1 MSEIDSQ
8 FLLLINGF
16 HTGYLDQLM
25 WLISGKLVWIPFY
38 LITLFVIYK
47 KRGWKGALHLLVL
60 VGVMMLMTDMV
71 NSQVIRPWFHRLRPA
86 NLENPLSQYVH
97 IVNDYRGGS
106 YGFPSAHAAN
116 YWGLSLL
123 VAWFMKS
130 RRVLYSLFSLSL
142 IVCYSRSYLGVH
154 YPGDLLGGI
163 LYSTIVVGIII
174 WLYQKYLPE
183 KSRGKGMPI
192 HNGMDSSHD
201 STCHTCGIRNSGSN
215 IINEKIIEYRYVI
228 SIFHC

>member
-16 HTGYLDQLM
+16 HTEYLDQLM

-38 LITLFVIYK
+38 LITLFVTYK
-47 KRGWKGALHLLVL
+47 RRGWMGALHLLLL
-60 VGVMMLMTDMV
+60 VGVMMLFTDML
-71 NSQVIRPWFHRLRPA
+71 NSQVIRPWFQRLRPA

-123 VAWFMKS
+123 AAYFMKS
-130 RRVLYSLFSLSL
+130 KRVLYSLFLLSL

-174 WLYQKYLPE
+174 WLYQK
-183 KSRGKGMPI
+183 
-192 HNGMDSSHD
+192 
-201 STCHTCGIRNSGSN
+201 
-215 IINEKIIEYRYVI
+215 
-228 SIFHC
+228 

>member
-1 MSEIDSQ
+1 MTEIDSQ
-8 FLLLINGF
+8 FLLLINGL

-38 LITLFVIYK
+38 IITLFAIYQ
-47 KRGWKGALHLLVL
+47 KRGWQGALHLLLL
-60 VGVMMLMTDMV
+60 VGVMMLFTDMV

-123 VAWFMKS
+123 VAYFMKS
-130 RRVLYSLFSLSL
+130 KRVLYSLFSLSL

-163 LYSTIVVGIII
+163 LYSTIIVGIIL
-174 WLYQKYLPE
+174 WAYQKYLPKRFVPE
-183 KSRGKGMPI
+183 VRECPSKTEWIPA
-192 HNGMDSSHD
+192 
-201 STCHTCGIRNSGSN
+201 STVLATLAVFAVVAAI
-215 IINEKIIEYRYVI
+215 K
-228 SIFHC
+228 

>member
-16 HTGYLDQLM
+16 HTEYLDQLM

-38 LITLFVIYK
+38 LITLFVTYK
-47 KRGWKGALHLLVL
+47 RRGWMGALHLLLL
-60 VGVMMLMTDMV
+60 VGVIMLFTDML
-71 NSQVIRPWFHRLRPA
+71 NSQVIRPLFHRLRPA

-123 VAWFMKS
+123 AAYFMKS
-130 RRVLYSLFSLSL
+130 KRVLYSLFLLSL

-174 WLYQKYLPE
+174 
-183 KSRGKGMPI
+183 
-192 HNGMDSSHD
+192 
-201 STCHTCGIRNSGSN
+201 
-215 IINEKIIEYRYVI
+215 
-228 SIFHC
+228 

>member
-1 MSEIDSQ
+1 MTEIDSQ
-8 FLLLINGF
+8 ILLLINGL

-38 LITLFVIYK
+38 IITLFAIYQ
-47 KRGWKGALHLLVL
+47 KRGWQGALHLLLL
-60 VGVMMLMTDMV
+60 VGVMMLFTDMV

-123 VAWFMKS
+123 VAYFMKS
-130 RRVLYSLFSLSL
+130 KRVLYSLFSLSL

-154 YPGDLLGGI
+154 YPGDLLGGHRAGS
-163 LYSTIVVGIII
+163 YHDHS
-174 WLYQKYLPE
+174 E
-183 KSRGKGMPI
+183 KSGAGGQDLPRLSVLRLARNGQDELGEDSRPRGQLPFPEG
-192 HNGMDSSHD
+192 
-201 STCHTCGIRNSGSN
+201 R
-215 IINEKIIEYRYVI
+215 RAFVR
-228 SIFHC
+228 